1 MCIHMQ
7 DIKGH
12 LGVLPYSLGR
22 TLESGTPLS
31 LQERAACA
39 VTICRAMPPEEAA
52 PHLRKPLVTSAER
65 LLSKA
70 LTEARDSLDL
80 RLEVLKFLQ
89 RKPLESPHMF
99 LTSQLQEAMAD
110 LRAVTPPQLTWRFH
124 APAGVRADI
133 ASFLESDETQRR
145 FRGFARLRE
154 AKDCAA
160 PIVQVCGR
168 KPGNLIE
175 MRSIDHSIRVVI
187 RGPGSSSCLEIY
199 KRDVAYKAA
208 AALHAQ
214 RMATLAE
221 LDALTGAGPLASAA
235 EDASVGVAAS
245 VRGQQV
251 GGAGGLV
258 DEGATADVSSAQKR
272 AKH

>member
-1 MCIHMQ
+1 MQ
-7 DIKGH
+7 DIKGY
-12 LGVLPYSLGR
+12 LGVLPYQLGR

-39 VTICRAMPPEEAA
+39 VTICRAMPPEGAA
-52 PHLRKPLVTSAER
+52 PHLRKPLATFAEQMI
-65 LLSKA
+65 SKA

-89 RKPLESPHMF
+89 QKPLASPQTF
-99 LTSQLQEAMAD
+99 LTTQLQEAMVE
-110 LRAVTPPQLTWRFH
+110 LRALTPPQLTWRFH

-133 ASFLESDETQRR
+133 ASFLESDETQRH
-145 FRGFARLRE
+145 FRGFARLSE

-187 RGPGSSSCLEIY
+187 RGPGSSSSLEIY

-221 LDALTGAGPLASAA
+221 LDALTVAGPLASAA
-235 EDASVGVAAS
+235 VDASVGVAAS
-245 VRGQQV
+245 ARGQQL

-258 DEGATADVSSAQKR
+258 DKGGASDVLSAHKR